1 MRNEKHF
8 RPVHSHG
15 ERGVALFFALG
26 ILAVL
31 IVIVLVFADR
41 ARTDLKNSSAYASNG
56 QARSLAESALSR
68 ALLQLQKKNADVFY
82 FYSNV
87 VNDTV
92 NANTVDWLWKIGT
105 EEFSVGANNPMR
117 WQYVK
122 DEENQKIIGRF
133 AYHAIGYYPMDLNAL
148 LIHQKGLCGTEDK
161 YGGTGASACAVCAK
175 RLGRSVAELAFDTK
189 PFLDNFTKDKLNGKK
204 TTFSN
209 FDIMK
214 TAFESD
220 HLSNSVYSAIN
231 ERFAVSTTD
240 SMKELDIWQA
250 DKDGTKFFQRFNLN
264 RTDWDTIEVSDLVTA
279 PSHKALTVIEADMK
293 SKDFKNILWLAK
305 WNEKE
310 GGWDENT
317 TKAQQIAANLINY
330 NRGKDAPVVS
340 DVKPVNWNG
349 TNIPKYTGNKRTW
362 YLNEAWISVNAQGTP
377 GAAIPMKTT
386 DAGGKETIHYYKWEN
401 PTMKINIEL
410 KPEIINMFKKEAGH
424 LPGDASDYSIKTYG
438 TIKYKYEKN
447 NFTFGTD
454 SFTQGSKTDSD
465 EQTVTLSGEVST
477 AFETELNNYAAFNIA
492 PTDSGAFV
500 HTSADLPVG
509 AFANTTDISSNDS
522 ALLNGKYFVL
532 KGLTID
538 LKLVLYKGAEAVD
551 FVQLTENDLSSALSN
566 NGIVGSGDT
575 YYPYA
580 FSLEVND
587 PRHNLLAASWTVVP
601 NLSYAGGDTRGTL
614 RKVNSKFSLAGGDTE
629 SATDPAADASSNSA
643 RISTAYIR
651 HGQMESLWELGAI
664 HRAAPW
670 QTINLK
676 KPTVA
681 PDTADVD
688 FSEKG
693 GEAYAKGDFLLL
705 DQVTFRS
712 SDDAHSMAKG
722 QFGKIN
728 LIGPAAMKAF
738 AWDALFRDGKLQNA
752 YDSDDSGTTK
762 LYSDDVELKNYV
774 TNLQKGVVNVN
785 SGNLFR
791 RSDIFRNLD
800 TVDFWKQFIPD
811 SATTDAQQEQRICR
825 FINLT
830 KVNKQGYESAIIV
843 VIAQSINDVGDSVKL
858 PVDWD
863 EDGNPSGRSNADL
876 AAVNAGLRTNDGKTA
891 ATLFGATVGNVPGA
905 GDEVTA
911 TFGTYDPGVDKIT
924 GTVKKSAYFKYD
936 SSVNKWKMIRVKHEE

>member
-31 IVIVLVFADR
+31 IVIVLVFSDR
-41 ARTDLKNSSAYASNG
+41 ARTDLKISGAYANSG
-56 QARSLAESALSR
+56 QAKHLAESALSR
-68 ALLQLQKKNADVFY
+68 ALIQLQKNAAGNFY
-82 FYSNV
+82 FYSSAIS
-87 VNDTV
+87 DAA
-92 NANTVDWLWKIGT
+92 NADTVDWLWKIGT
-105 EEFSVGANNPMR
+105 DEFPVGTGNPMR

-122 DEENQKIIGRF
+122 APVDGGDQIIGRF
-133 AYHAIGYYPMDLNAL
+133 AYHAIGYNPMDLNAL
-148 LIHQKGLCGTEDK
+148 LVHKKDLCGASDK
-161 YGGTGASACAVCAK
+161 VGGTCDVCKK
-175 RLGRSVAELAFDTK
+175 RLGLSVSELTFNPAPFTSAFTQATLSDK
-189 PFLDNFTKDKLNGKK
+189 AIVYPNADFLKVALNL
-204 TTFSN
+204 TN
-209 FDIMK
+209 PQDL
-214 TAFESD
+214 A
-220 HLSNSVYSAIN
+220 AIN
-231 ERFAVSTTD
+231 QNFAIGLGD
-240 SMKELDIWQA
+240 SMKELDVWQA

-264 RTDWDTIEVSDLVTA
+264 RNWDSITVDEIVAAPTATTLSGVDVNLTSDN
-279 PSHKALTVIEADMK
+279 
-293 SKDFKNILWLAK
+293 FKNILWLANWQDADK
-305 WNEKE
+305 GDWSN
-310 GGWDENT
+310 G
-317 TKAQQIAANLINY
+317 KAKAKQIAANLINY
-330 NRGKDAPVVS
+330 NRGEDKPVVS
-340 DVKPVNWNG
+340 DVEPVEWNG
-349 TNIPKYTGNKRTW
+349 NVSTKIPKYTGNKRTW

-377 GAAIPMKTT
+377 GAAIPVKTT

-522 ALLNGKYFVL
+522 ALQTGKYFVF

-538 LKLVLYKGAEAVD
+538 LKLVLYKGTEAVD

-566 NGIVGSGDT
+566 NGVVGSGDT

-676 KPTVA
+676 KPT
-681 PDTADVD
+681 DTLDAADAD
-688 FSEKG
+688 FSDKG

-705 DQVTFRS
+705 DQVTFR
-712 SDDAHSMAKG
+712 AKNSVARQ

-728 LIGPAAMKAF
+728 LLGPAAIKQF
-738 AWDALFRDGKLQNA
+738 SWDALFRNSKLQDA
-752 YDSDDSGTTK
+752 YDSTTTN
-762 LYSDDVELKNYV
+762 DGELTNYI
-774 TNLQKGVVNVN
+774 TNLQLGIDNVN
-785 SGNLFR
+785 SGNIYR
-791 RSDIFRNLD
+791 RSDIFRVPSSV
-800 TVDFWKQFIPD
+800 TGFWEQFIPPTT
-811 SATTDAQQEQRICR
+811 ATTDAQQEQRICR

-830 KVNKQGYESAIIV
+830 KVHNQGFDSAIV
-843 VIAQSINDVGDSVKL
+843 AVIAQSIKDVGGGVVL

-863 EDGNPSGRSNADL
+863 EDGNPGSRSDANV
-876 AAVNAGLRTNDGKTA
+876 AATNAGLRTYDGKDA
-891 ATLFGATVGNVPGA
+891 STLFGVGTVPAGNA
-905 GDEVTA
+905 DVTA
-911 TFGTYDPGVDKIT
+911 DYGRYDMGVDKIT
-924 GTVKKSAYFKYD
+924 GTVKMTAYFKYD
-936 SSVNKWKMIRVKHEE
+936 NVQKKWKLIRVKHEE